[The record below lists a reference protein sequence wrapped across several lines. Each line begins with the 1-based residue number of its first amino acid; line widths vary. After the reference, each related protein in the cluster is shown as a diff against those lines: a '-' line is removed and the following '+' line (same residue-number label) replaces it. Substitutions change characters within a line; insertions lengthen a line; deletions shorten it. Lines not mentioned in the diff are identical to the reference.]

1 MTEHRLPCLNKDQK
15 SQSVRVSEISPKNPP
30 TRPSIPNSIWLT
42 MLICKTTKRLR
53 SRSEF
58 AGQTAANQPRCT
70 NAHVPINGASQSTG
84 PPNQRGLPIN
94 GASQSTG
101 PPNQRGLP
109 INGASQPTGPPNQRG
124 LNAFRCAPSL
134 ASSSTPCT
142 SMSFITCSCLGY
154 GMLRRTFPNMTSE
167 GPRLC
172 PVPSAHSMIVSVRS
186 FSTSLAPNRLSQTTK
201 RLGLNR
207 RLTTKY
213 THNTTIHAKE

>member
-1 MTEHRLPCLNKDQK
+1 MNSQDKQPPTNQGAQTHT
-15 SQSVRVSEISPKNPP
+15 SQS
-30 TRPSIPNSIWLT
+30 
-42 MLICKTTKRLR
+42 
-53 SRSEF
+53 
-58 AGQTAANQPRCT
+58 
-70 NAHVPINGASQSTG
+70 
-84 PPNQRGLPIN
+84 
-94 GASQSTG
+94 
-101 PPNQRGLP
+101 
-109 INGASQPTGPPNQRG
+109 TGPPNQRG

-213 THNTTIHAKE
+213 THNTTIHAKDKAKSDHFMICSKGRRRGLHQYRMV